1 MVTKCFAH
9 PPMPIGADAVSN
21 SLPESHHEPRKGGDS
36 EANQVPSPSPL
47 PRPAQAVEH
56 DEQRVKDQ
64 EKDVEYLQPQ
74 SSHDKYN

>member
-9 PPMPIGADAVSN
+9 PPMPISTDAVPD

-36 EANQVPSPSPL
+36 KANQVPSTSPF
-47 PRPAQAVEH
+47 PRPAQAIEH

-64 EKDVEYLQPQ
+64 KEDIQTLQRQ
-74 SSHDKYN
+74 VVHEDGN